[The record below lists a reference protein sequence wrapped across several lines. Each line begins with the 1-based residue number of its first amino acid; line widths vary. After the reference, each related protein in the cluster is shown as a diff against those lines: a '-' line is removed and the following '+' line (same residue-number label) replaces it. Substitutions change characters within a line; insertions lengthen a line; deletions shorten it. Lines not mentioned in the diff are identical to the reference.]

1 MPEKVY
7 GISETNKCRK
17 EVIAK
22 EEIAILTGE
31 VTLGPPTKPDDPQG
45 GGGNFIAFVSYPEG
59 FTRDNSV
66 IIFAGDPYTP
76 SQLSYRL
83 DSSRI
88 GIYNWTSETVH
99 AWYRI
104 VLAKIR

>member
-22 EEIAILTGE
+22 EEIAILTGN
-31 VTLGPPTKPDDPQG
+31 VTLDPPTNTDDPQG
-45 GGGNFIAFVSYPEG
+45 GGGNFIAFVPYPEG

-83 DSSRI
+83 DSSKI
-88 GIYNWTSETVH
+88 GIYNWTSKAVY
-99 AWYRI
+99 AQYKI
-104 VLAKIR
+104 VIAKIR